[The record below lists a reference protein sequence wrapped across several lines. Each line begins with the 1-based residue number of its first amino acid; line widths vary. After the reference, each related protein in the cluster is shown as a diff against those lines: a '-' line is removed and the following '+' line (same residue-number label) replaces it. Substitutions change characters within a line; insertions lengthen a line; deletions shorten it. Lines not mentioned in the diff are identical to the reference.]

1 MILRLMCAQHPA
13 RVIALPT
20 GLPFIFVN
28 ITTMSYVGVPRKENN
43 QVSGLSNLSKNIG
56 GSILTH

>member
-1 MILRLMCAQHPA
+1 MCAQHPA